1 MAGTKLIRKKLKNRV
16 VSTKRITAIKRI
28 MKKPLITNVDIE
40 QIKEEFEK
48 KKAAAA
54 KPAAPVK
61 EAKVVAEAAEAP
73 AEAPVKKAAPKAK
86 KEKAADAE

>member
-1 MAGTKLIRKKLKNRV
+1 
-16 VSTKRITAIKRI
+16 

-54 KPAAPVK
+54 KKATPAKEVK
-61 EAKVVAEAAEAP
+61 VAEEVAAEPVAEAPSEKP
-73 AEAPVKKAAPKAK
+73 AKKAAPKAK
-86 KEKAADAE
+86 KEKATNAE

>member
-48 KKAAAA
+48 KKAAA
-54 KPAAPVK
+54 KQAAPVK
-61 EAKVVAEAAEAP
+61 EAKVVAEATEVP
-73 AEAPVKKAAPKAK
+73 TEAPVKKAAPKAK

>member
-48 KKAAAA
+48 KKATAA
-54 KPAAPVK
+54 KQAAPVK
-61 EAKVVAEAAEAP
+61 EAKVVAEATEVP
-73 AEAPVKKAAPKAK
+73 AEAPVKKVAPKAK
-86 KEKAADAE
+86 KEKAADTE

>member
-16 VSTKRITAIKRI
+16 VSTKRITAIKRV
-28 MKKPLITNVDIE
+28 MKKPLIVNVDVE

-54 KPAAPVK
+54 KPAAPAKEVK
-61 EAKVVAEAAEAP
+61 AVAENTEATE
-73 AEAPVKKAAPKAK
+73 EAPVKKAAPKAK

>member
-16 VSTKRITAIKRI
+16 VSTKRITAIKRV
-28 MKKPLITNVDIE
+28 MKKPLIVNVDIE

-48 KKAAAA
+48 KKAAAV

-61 EAKVVAEAAEAP
+61 EAKVVAEADEVP
-73 AEAPVKKAAPKAK
+73 AEAPVKKTAPKAK

>member
-54 KPAAPVK
+54 KQAAPVK
-61 EAKVVAEAAEAP
+61 EVKVVAEAT
-73 AEAPVKKAAPKAK
+73 EAPVKKAAPKAK

>member
-54 KPAAPVK
+54 KQAAPVK
-61 EAKVVAEAAEAP
+61 EAKVVAEATEVP
-73 AEAPVKKAAPKAK
+73 KAPVKKAAPKAK